1 MLKSLE
7 GIIIRTT
14 KYGETSLI
22 LDIFTQEQGIK
33 SFIIGGVRTK
43 SKKNKVSLVKVLNI
57 VKVEAYLKD
66 NDKLSRIKEI
76 SYAYIYQSIP
86 FNVAKAS
93 IATLLIEVCKKAVKA
108 SDDYGAVYNYII
120 KGLVHLD
127 NIKEGVAHFHIRFL
141 IGLTD
146 HLGFSMNNNFNEE
159 QPYFNLQDGSFHTD
173 RIDHRYYID
182 AEASRYLS
190 NYLRKQ
196 NFDGTPRKFRREIL
210 LHLVDY
216 YRYHIEDFGTLN
228 SLPVLLSLYE

>member
-1 MLKSLE
+1 MLQSIE

-22 LDIFTQEQGIK
+22 LDIFTQEEGIK

-66 NDKLSRIKEI
+66 SDKLSRIKEI

-108 SDDYGAVYNYII
+108 SDDYAAVYNYIV
-120 KGLVHLD
+120 KGLIHLD
-127 NIKEGVAHFHIRFL
+127 NIQEGIAHFHIRFL

-146 HLGFSMNNNFNEE
+146 HLGFSMNNNFQKE
-159 QPYFNLQDGSFHTD
+159 QPYFNLQDGSFHES
-173 RIDHRYYID
+173 RIDHRYYAD
-182 AEASRYLS
+182 AEASEYLS
-190 NYLRKQ
+190 NYLRKH
-196 NFDGTPRKFRREIL
+196 NFETTPRQYRRVIL
-210 LHLVDY
+210 LHIIDY

-228 SLPVLLSLYE
+228 SLPVLMSLYE